1 MGLFA
6 SKKNIYLTGF
16 MGSGKTT
23 IGRLLARKLGWK
35 FLDTD
40 KIVQKH
46 FGKPISQIFI
56 EDGEA
61 LFRQAETLVLRTLR
75 TRTKT
80 VVSLGGGVILKD
92 TNREIL
98 RSGYWIFLDVP
109 LSVIKTRVLGDKS
122 RPLLAKR
129 WSTVEALCRK
139 RLPLYQLAPII
150 VRLGG
155 LAPNAACAKVVIT
168 LGI

>member
-23 IGRLLARKLGWK
+23 VGRRLARKLGWK

-40 KIVQKH
+40 KIVQKY

-61 LFRQAETLVLRTLR
+61 LFRQAEALVLRTLR
-75 TRTKT
+75 NRTQT
-80 VVSLGGGVILKD
+80 VVSLGGGAILKES
-92 TNREIL
+92 NRDIL
-98 RSGYWIFLDVP
+98 RSGHWIFLDVP
-109 LSVIKTRVLGDKS
+109 LSVIKTRVLGDNS

-129 WSTVEALCRK
+129 WSTVEALSRK
-139 RLPLYQLAPII
+139 RLPLYQLAPIT
-150 VRLGG
+150 VRLGV
-155 LAPNAACAKVVIT
+155 LSPDAACHQVLAA
-168 LGI
+168 LSR